1 VEEERKAIL
10 RKLEDDLNKA
20 SKTSEEYD
28 DGYKGTHKI
37 IEQLKDGW
45 LMTMNTG
52 VLCLMVNGLRM
63 NNNRVCFV
71 RFRCGFVV

>member
-28 DGYKGTHKI
+28 DAYKGTHKI
-37 IEQLKDGW
+37 IEQLKDG
-45 LMTMNTG
+45 
-52 VLCLMVNGLRM
+52 
-63 NNNRVCFV
+63 
-71 RFRCGFVV
+71 